1 MVLPPGLLS
10 SAMLPL
16 ELMFSWSK
24 LQRARIVVRSRF
36 VPRVA
41 MAGGFTQAPGAR
53 VGPTLERVEFP
64 AFPDRKCV

>member
-1 MVLPPGLLS
+1 M
-10 SAMLPL
+10 
-16 ELMFSWSK
+16 
-24 LQRARIVVRSRF
+24 VRSRF
-36 VPRVA
+36 VPREVPRVA